1 MAYTTID
8 DPTIYFN
15 TKLYTGNATDDTTI
29 SGVGFQSDWTWI
41 KSRGDASWHQVTDSV
56 RGAGNVIS
64 TNSNGAESNFSSLKS
79 FNSDGFVLSDNSNF
93 NGNGV
98 TFASWNWKAGGTA
111 SSNSDGSITSSV
123 SASTTAG
130 FSIVKFTAS
139 GSGDETVGHGLGGVK
154 PKMVITKGL
163 DASSPWNTYNEN
175 LHSSAPEDYYLA
187 LNSTNASSSDSPGVF
202 GAGMTSSV
210 IGVGVG
216 VGFTSG
222 EDYIA
227 YCFAEKKGYSKFGS
241 YTGNGNADGTFVY
254 TGFKP
259 AWVMIKRTTGSVYN
273 WIIFDNKRNTFNVID
288 DRLRANTNDAE
299 QTGSSTHI
307 LDFVSNGFKI
317 RSSNSA
323 IGGGGD
329 PYIYMAFAEN
339 PFVTSTGIPTTAR

>member
-98 TFASWNWKAGGTA
+98 TFASWNWKAGGSA